1 MPLHQTSG
9 KWRLG
14 LALSLVT
21 VFLWG
26 ILPIALKVTVQALD
40 VYTLTWFRFLLSFS
54 LLASYLAAK
63 QQLPVL
69 SKWRSLPLKLLTVAI
84 IFLSANYAMF
94 VQGLAMTSASNA
106 EVVIQFAPVLMGL
119 GAIVVFKER
128 YNWQQ
133 WVGLGVLVLGF
144 VLFFN
149 QQLKLLIT
157 ASHQYLLGSALVVGG
172 AITWAVYSLAQKQ
185 LLQKLSSVQIMLLL
199 YGGCWALFTP
209 LASPTALLK
218 LTSLQWGM
226 LIFCGLNTLVA
237 YGAFAEALEHWEASK
252 ISAVLALAPII
263 TLIAVDV
270 VALLF
275 PNLIAPEYI
284 TELGVLGAVLVVAGS
299 MAIALGKK
307 SA

>member
-1 MPLHQTSG
+1 MSLHQASG
-9 KWRLG
+9 QWRLG

-26 ILPIALKVTVQALD
+26 ILPIALKVIVQVLD

-63 QQLPVL
+63 QKLLIL
-69 SKWRSLPLKLLTVAI
+69 SKWRSLPLKLLAI
-84 IFLSANYAMF
+84 AIVFLAANYVMF

-119 GAIVVFKER
+119 GGIVVFKER
-128 YNWQQ
+128 YTPQQ
-133 WVGLGVLVLGF
+133 WAGLGILSLGF

-149 QQLKLLIT
+149 QQLKVLVT
-157 ASHQYLLGSALVVGG
+157 ASSQYLLGTALVVGG
-172 AITWAVYSLAQKQ
+172 AIAWAIYSLAQKQ
-185 LLQKLSSVQIMLLL
+185 LLQKLSSAQIMLLI
-199 YGGCWALFTP
+199 YGGCLGLLTP
-209 LASPTALLK
+209 LASPANLLK
-218 LTSLQWGM
+218 LNSLQWGV

-237 YGAFAEALEHWEASK
+237 YGAFAESLEHWEASK

-263 TLIAVDV
+263 TLLAVDL

-275 PNLIAPEYI
+275 PSLISPEYI
-284 TELGVLGAVLVVAGS
+284 TGLGILGAVLVVAGS
-299 MAIALGKK
+299 MAIALGKN

>member
-69 SKWRSLPLKLLTVAI
+69 SKWRSLPLKLLAVAI
-84 IFLSANYAMF
+84 IFLSANYVMF

-128 YNWQQ
+128 YTWQQ
-133 WVGLGVLVLGF
+133 WVGLGVLALGF

-199 YGGCWALFTP
+199 YGGCGALFTP

-275 PNLIAPEYI
+275 PNLITPEYI

-307 SA
+307 SV

>member
-1 MPLHQTSG
+1 
-9 KWRLG
+9 
-14 LALSLVT
+14 
-21 VFLWG
+21 
-26 ILPIALKVTVQALD
+26 
-40 VYTLTWFRFLLSFS
+40 
-54 LLASYLAAK
+54 
-63 QQLPVL
+63 
-69 SKWRSLPLKLLTVAI
+69 VAI
-84 IFLSANYAMF
+84 IFLSANYVMF

-128 YNWQQ
+128 YTWQQ

-199 YGGCWALFTP
+199 YGGCGALFTP

>member
-69 SKWRSLPLKLLTVAI
+69 SKWRSLPLKLLAVAI
-84 IFLSANYAMF
+84 IFLSANYVMF

-128 YNWQQ
+128 YTLQQ
-133 WVGLGVLVLGF
+133 WAGLGILTLGF

-199 YGGCWALFTP
+199 YGGCGALFTP
-209 LASPTALLK
+209 LASPTAHLK

-275 PNLIAPEYI
+275 PNLITPEYI

>member
-69 SKWRSLPLKLLTVAI
+69 SKWRSLPLKLLAVAI
-84 IFLSANYAMF
+84 IFLSANYVMF

-128 YNWQQ
+128 YTWQQ

-199 YGGCWALFTP
+199 YGGCGALFTP

-275 PNLIAPEYI
+275 PNLITPEYI

-307 SA
+307 SV